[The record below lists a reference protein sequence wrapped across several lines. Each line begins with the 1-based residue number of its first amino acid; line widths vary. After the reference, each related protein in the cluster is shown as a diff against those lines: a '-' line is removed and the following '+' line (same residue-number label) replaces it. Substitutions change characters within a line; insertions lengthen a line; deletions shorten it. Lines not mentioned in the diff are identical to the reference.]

1 MINQRGS
8 LMLEALIAIGIGAI
22 FSTALLGF
30 VLAANASTD
39 RAKENTLA
47 LWDTQ
52 EGLDALQTI
61 SFSSLTNTT
70 NGSLTFASNRWTLG
84 TSGPQTLTDGATRT
98 VKVENISRDAACLV
112 VASGGTVDVD
122 SKKLTSVTTWTD
134 SAERS
139 HTLTLSTLRT
149 NWEDPQGPCF
159 LASQATQVTFNVSG
173 AVFSGGKQLRQV
185 YFTNNGSTA
194 VTIDKIIFTWDNDAE
209 FDQMFM
215 DTSKVWS
222 STGPGTPTDEVHSGE
237 LIDINNFVL
246 SANSTAELNKG
257 QFDRQMSNVTM
268 TLTVIFADGSTWVSP
283 SFNPL

>member
-1 MINQRGS
+1 MFNRRGS
-8 LMLEALIAIGIGAI
+8 LMLEALIAIGIGAL

-30 VLAANASTD
+30 ILATNASTD

-61 SFSSLTNTT
+61 TFSSLANTT
-70 NGSLTFASNRWTLG
+70 VGSLTFASNRWTLG
-84 TSGPQTLTDGATRT
+84 TSGPQTLADGATRT
-98 VKVENISRDAACLV
+98 VKVEDVSRDAACLV

-122 SKKLTSVTTWTD
+122 SKKLTSETTWTD

-159 LASQATQVTFNVSG
+159 KATQATQVTFNVSG

-185 YFTNNGSTA
+185 YFTNNGTA
-194 VTIDKIIFTWDNDAE
+194 TVTIDKIIFTWNNGAE
-209 FDQMFM
+209 MDQLFM
-215 DTSKVWS
+215 ETSKVWS
-222 STGPGTPTDEVHSGE
+222 PSGPGTPAYSILTGE
-237 LIDINNFVL
+237 TLDIDDYL
-246 SANSTAELNKG
+246 LTGGATAELNKG
-257 QFDRQMSNVTM
+257 QFSENMAGVTM
-268 TLTVIFADGSTWVSP
+268 TMTVIFSDSSAWVSP